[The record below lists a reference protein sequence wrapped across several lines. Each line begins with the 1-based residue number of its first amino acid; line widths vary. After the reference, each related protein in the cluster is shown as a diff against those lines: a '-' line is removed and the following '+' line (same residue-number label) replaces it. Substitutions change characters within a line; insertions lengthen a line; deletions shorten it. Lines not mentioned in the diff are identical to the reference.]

1 VRVDVAVTKPFWNRT
16 RQPVGC
22 SGSVAKCQNRPQCYS
37 AGSSIATR
45 PRTASDPGCFPYCLS
60 LLLPSGI
67 WRAPMADCRGR
78 GGRRCEA
85 SGRQGGPM
93 GSLGFVSQ
101 PNTHTN
107 FPAYFFTATLNRH
120 GERGHA
126 RGRPHD
132 LAHHDGLRYGRR
144 HRRAA
149 RLGHQRIST
158 SSSAM
163 DAAAPRMRWRIVA
176 LLSAFLFVGVAV
188 LAYPKLSSPPVAP
201 PPPPAPTAFTS
212 AWLTVDNRQNT
223 FRSGAGSIILASGN
237 MPPTK
242 IETVAEQRV
251 RNLRTRWS
259 ICLLFLVWA
268 SRMTVGEIASEY
280 RRHIAWHLVSP

>member
-1 VRVDVAVTKPFWNRT
+1 MRVDVAVTKPFWNRT

-60 LLLPSGI
+60 LLMPSGI

-132 LAHHDGLRYGRR
+132 LAHHDGLRYGRASSCR
-144 HRRAA
+144 STWPSENIDIEQRDGCGCAEDALENCGAALSVSIRWGSSSCIPKAVLAARRAPA
-149 RLGHQRIST
+149 
-158 SSSAM
+158 SSSA
-163 DAAAPRMRWRIVA
+163 DRIHIRVA
-176 LLSAFLFVGVAV
+176 DS
-188 LAYPKLSSPPVAP
+188 
-201 PPPPAPTAFTS
+201 
-212 AWLTVDNRQNT
+212 
-223 FRSGAGSIILASGN
+223 
-237 MPPTK
+237 
-242 IETVAEQRV
+242 
-251 RNLRTRWS
+251 
-259 ICLLFLVWA
+259 
-268 SRMTVGEIASEY
+268 
-280 RRHIAWHLVSP
+280 